1 MQKYIEDIP
10 LEIRNA
16 IKALCSET
24 RQAILGFLLNEGAK
38 SFTEISKNLKISK
51 SKLNHHLKTL
61 MRYGMIYNFY
71 NKNEFKDKYSF
82 YETSKLGKTIINNL
96 INSITPLTFRKSE
109 KISIDD
115 TNVFMTIKYDELPA
129 LRGLDN
135 IEYEWVVEVIDTA
148 DKVFSEPITIN
159 IGKNLAQDVGELY

>member
-1 MQKYIEDIP
+1 MQKYIKDIP

-71 NKNEFKDKYSF
+71 NKNEFKDKYSY

-96 INSITPLTFRKSE
+96 INSITPLTFGKIE
-109 KISIDD
+109 KFPI
-115 TNVFMTIKYDELPA
+115 DELSVSS
-129 LRGLDN
+129 
-135 IEYEWVVEVIDTA
+135 IQHYIVHVEGVFEDIDTA
-148 DKVFSEPITIN
+148 NKIFSEPIPIN
-159 IGKNLAQDVGELY
+159 LGKNLTQDVGELY